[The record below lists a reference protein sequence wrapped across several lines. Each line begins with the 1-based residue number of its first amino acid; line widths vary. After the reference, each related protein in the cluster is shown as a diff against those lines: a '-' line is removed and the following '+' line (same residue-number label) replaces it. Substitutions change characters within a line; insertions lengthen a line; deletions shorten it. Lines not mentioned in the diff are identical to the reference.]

1 MSTFVAS
8 STGAIMPTMRFA
20 AFVPPVAWMGVI
32 FWLSTGTFSAEQT
45 ASWILP
51 LLHALFPWATPG
63 QIEFLHWLGRKTA
76 HVTEY
81 AILAWLW
88 QRAFLKSG
96 PPGLSRGSE
105 TAAAFGL
112 TVAYAIFDE
121 IHQGWSGQRT
131 ASARDVALDSFG
143 GLTALTLA
151 RRGWRRTLEGATT
164 LLLWVAA
171 AGGSLLLFV
180 FFLAGAPARWLW
192 GSVPLAWIALW
203 GWRRHRRLDRASH
216 GE

>member
-1 MSTFVAS
+1 MW
-8 STGAIMPTMRFA
+8 FA

-51 LLHALFPWATPG
+51 LLHALLPWATPG
-63 QIEFLHWLGRKTA
+63 QLEFFHWLSRKTA
-76 HVTEY
+76 HVLEY

-96 PPGLSRGSE
+96 PPRMRPSSRIM
-105 TAAAFGL
+105 AAFVL

-121 IHQGWSGQRT
+121 FHQGWTGQRT
-131 ASARDVALDSFG
+131 ASAADVVLDAFG
-143 GLTALTLA
+143 GGGALTLA
-151 RRGWRRTLEGATT
+151 RSGWRRAAEQHTS
-164 LLLWVAA
+164 LLLWFAA
-171 AGGSLLLFV
+171 VGGALLLLV

-192 GSVPLAWIALW
+192 GSVPLSWIALW
-203 GWRRHRRLDRASH
+203 GWRRHRRLDRTSH